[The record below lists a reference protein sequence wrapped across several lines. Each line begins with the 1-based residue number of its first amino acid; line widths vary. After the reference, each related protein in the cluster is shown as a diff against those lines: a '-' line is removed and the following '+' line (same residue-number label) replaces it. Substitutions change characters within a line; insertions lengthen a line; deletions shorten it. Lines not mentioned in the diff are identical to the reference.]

1 MNSSL
6 RRTAAVFDSRV
17 AFRLGYGAMDGRVV
31 AELRALVL
39 RLDAICSEAHAL
51 SEEIRARL
59 VADARRQRRADGLTS
74 SPLTDTPAGPITS
87 PQFD

>member
-1 MNSSL
+1 
-6 RRTAAVFDSRV
+6 VFDLRG
-17 AFRLGYGAMDGRVV
+17 AFRLGYGAMDGRVA

-59 VADARRQRRADGLTS
+59 VADARRQRHADTL
-74 SPLTDTPAGPITS
+74 SPAPVTDAPAGSLAS
-87 PQFD
+87 PRFD